1 MEVSP
6 SSTDLPGDAEW
17 CATSP
22 LPLRLPEY
30 TRPPRPERVAAGWE
44 RRFMADSAR
53 LAEFVELYTQL
64 GFEVETEPVQP
75 DEIGPDCEG
84 CRLLMCRQFVTL
96 YTRRRA

>member
-1 MEVSP
+1 MEVTPASAN
-6 SSTDLPGDAEW
+6 LPGDAEQ
-17 CATSP
+17 CAPRS
-22 LPLRLPEY
+22 LPLSLPEY

-44 RRFMADSAR
+44 RRFMADSTR

-84 CRLLMCRQFVTL
+84 CQLLMCRQFVTL
-96 YTRRRA
+96 YTRPRA